1 LATFFYATNGPTTWD
16 SFIRDNGWLTD
27 APECEWGSTANNQ
40 CTKGV
45 YTSLTLDFVG
55 VSGTIPEEI
64 GLLTTLER
72 FSVRGG
78 LDSDS
83 VISGT
88 MPDIFASLSSI
99 QTIRLNDNDLS
110 GSIPTSFGFMTNCIV
125 LILSGN
131 SFTGTIPAEL
141 ATTQTR
147 ILNLNNNQLSGQ
159 IPSELFTLPE
169 LQIIN
174 FDDNYLVGTIPSDIG
189 NATSISSINFSNNY
203 LGGSIPSEIGNLV
216 EIRSGINFSSN
227 QLSGEIPSEI
237 GQLKNMSKHTAM
249 KHFQPVVTS
258 LFSRFK
264 ICSLIVQHDF
274 LSSVTCNCY
283 TGNFE
288 IQHNLLAGSIPEE
301 LAGLVNIELFRID
314 GNTGIVGSM
323 PESVCDTF
331 GTRTISYSDCGSKQ
345 FGCECCTYCCVGDY
359 CECNVADA
367 NICGEDLTGARTPFL

>member
-237 GQLKNMSKHTAM
+237 GQLKNM
-249 KHFQPVVTS
+249 
-258 LFSRFK
+258 R
-264 ICSLIVQHDF
+264 
-274 LSSVTCNCY
+274 
-283 TGNFE
+283 NFE